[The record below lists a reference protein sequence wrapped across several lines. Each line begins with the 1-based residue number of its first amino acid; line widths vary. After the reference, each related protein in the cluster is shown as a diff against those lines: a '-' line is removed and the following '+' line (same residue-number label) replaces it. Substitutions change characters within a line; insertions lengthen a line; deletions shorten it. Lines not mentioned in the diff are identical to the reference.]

1 MCSELTPHAHVPDN
15 RIPQLMQPCSWTMS
29 KMCQNRQKQMKI
41 SIQYTIN
48 FHYVCWIQFRRL
60 FNIICSQNIQ
70 IKRLF
75 SHPYSQKIQ
84 FQNWIKN
91 LNLALF
97 NSKYSFNYKTRVL
110 NITRWHRV
118 MFWVIVRVV
127 ALSDDEVRAI
137 MVMRFGA
144 TGVVRLLVMII
155 MKEWWNIMPVSLRPL
170 QKLHLHDKT
179 RQHCRRNICRYI
191 VELTSAVSE
200 AKIQIILL
208 TVRRS

>member
-1 MCSELTPHAHVPDN
+1 
-15 RIPQLMQPCSWTMS
+15 MS
-29 KMCQNRQKQMKI
+29 KKDNKGDFSSTMVNIDSKYDPFIHFTIKFNSRIIQNQSFLEY
-41 SIQYTIN
+41 SIT
-48 FHYVCWIQFRRL
+48 F
-60 FNIICSQNIQ
+60 
-70 IKRLF
+70 
-75 SHPYSQKIQ
+75 SQKIQ
-84 FQNWIKN
+84 FKNWFKN

-155 MKEWWNIMPVSLRPL
+155 MKEWWNIMPVSLQPL
-170 QKLHLHDKT
+170 QKRHLHSPV
-179 RQHCRRNICRYI
+179 RY
-191 VELTSAVSE
+191 VL
-200 AKIQIILL
+200 KIHFFIE
-208 TVRRS
+208 S